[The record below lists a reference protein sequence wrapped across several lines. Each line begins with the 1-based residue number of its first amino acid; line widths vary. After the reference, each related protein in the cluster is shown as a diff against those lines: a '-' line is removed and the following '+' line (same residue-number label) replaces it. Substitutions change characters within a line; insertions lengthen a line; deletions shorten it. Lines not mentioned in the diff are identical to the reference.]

1 MGFYRDRN
9 TGVIYQ
15 AGDDGYAPRGRRTFV
30 GEDAILGGDRM
41 LLGADGSGLAQ
52 EVALAR
58 STGGYVSAD
67 KTVIPTAFYQMLPF
81 SRNYAAG
88 ENFTLELKPQRSF
101 RADNLVVTSPE
112 GPFFELNAWLVG
124 QENMFV
130 AQGSVNCAAFSE
142 GAAQRGLDMRGYT
155 ANQGALINLGFIN
168 MDTEAHRVSGMLTGP
183 AMMKIG

>member
-1 MGFYRDRN
+1 
-9 TGVIYQ
+9 
-15 AGDDGYAPRGRRTFV
+15 
-30 GEDAILGGDRM
+30 M

-58 STGGYVSAD
+58 STGGCDVSAD
-67 KTVIPTAFYQMLPF
+67 KTVVPTAFYQMLPF

-88 ENFTLELKPQRSF
+88 ESFTLELKPQRSF

-124 QENMFV
+124 QENVV

-168 MDTEAHRVSGMLTGP
+168 MDTEPHGVSGMLTGP